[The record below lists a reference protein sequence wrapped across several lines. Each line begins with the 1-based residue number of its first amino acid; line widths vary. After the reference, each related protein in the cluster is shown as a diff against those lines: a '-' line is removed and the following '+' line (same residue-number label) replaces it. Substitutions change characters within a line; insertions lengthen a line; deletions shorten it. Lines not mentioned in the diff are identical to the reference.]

1 MECRFD
7 LWYKQSKSVKPIPE
21 LTGEHIRNIREA
33 VSDSIVTYTFQL
45 DKYKHEGINL
55 INTTLKV
62 KCPKLQMPIRFSDL
76 KQQTLATS
84 YDKYF
89 KTSLV
94 FLRKDAKGV
103 NSMREAFKDY
113 A

>member
-1 MECRFD
+1 VFPTAQRIVE
-7 LWYKQSKSVKPIPE
+7 KGVEP
-21 LTGEHIRNIREA
+21 NI
-33 VSDSIVTYTFQL
+33 
-45 DKYKHEGINL
+45 YKHEGINL